1 MIGSRRLV
9 QHRSACAASLRAS
22 DQLTRRR
29 GDAEERERSART
41 AGWTGLHPSL
51 EAGIARAAAGTN
63 EGQCVRESVIPRDP
77 GARRREKSSPIASSV
92 ETRHAVPRH

>member
-41 AGWTGLHPSL
+41 AGWTGLHLSPQ
-51 EAGIARAAAGTN
+51 AGAARNAAN
-63 EGQCVRESVIPRDP
+63 PDKGQHI
-77 GARRREKSSPIASSV
+77 
-92 ETRHAVPRH
+92 